1 MNTNPMT
8 LADPHSL
15 LRIGEA
21 WRNRAGISTLL
32 ITFVVSILLVVLAA
46 RGGPKILAVGATLS
60 VLCLFA
66 GISAAGIQFMDQA
79 AGRPVTSVMSAFL
92 GRPLVLLRS
101 LGLALLF
108 LLVFLVYL
116 ALVYLVLFVCKIP
129 ALGALVYVVALPVL
143 TFLGALIFLG
153 IAMAS
158 LISGAA
164 LWEGHPF
171 SAALSQGW
179 AVATQRPIQAFLNV
193 MMLFTAVALVALIV
207 SLLVLAGFGVVA
219 GLSASIFGEQ
229 MAFGM
234 YGLIG
239 SIRSSQLYELG
250 EGGSLIFAALMGS
263 ALVFAV
269 MQALF
274 VANFL
279 LGASLT
285 YLNVTAGLDV
295 SAAQSAMDSA
305 IAKTKE
311 RAQQAAAEARRRAQ
325 AAQAAA
331 KARVEQARDAQ
342 AARAASVAIEAM
354 GCPNCQSPITTDDV
368 FCGSCGHKVA

>member
-21 WRNRAGISTLL
+21 WRNRSGVSTLL
-32 ITFVVSILLVVLAA
+32 ITFVVSVLVVVLAA

-92 GRPLVLLRS
+92 GSPFVLLRS

-108 LLVFLVYL
+108 LVVFLVYL
-116 ALVYLVLFVCKIP
+116 AVVYLVLVVCKIP

-153 IAMAS
+153 LVMAS

-219 GLSASIFGEQ
+219 GVSASIFGEQ
-229 MAFGM
+229 MAYGL

-239 SIRSSQLYELG
+239 SIRSSQFNEMG
-250 EGGSLIFAALMGS
+250 DGGSLVFAALVGS

-269 MQALF
+269 TQALF

-295 SAAQSAMDSA
+295 SAAQLAMDSA
-305 IAKTKE
+305 IAKTKDK
-311 RAQQAAAEARRRAQ
+311 AQQVAAEAKRRAVE
-325 AAQAAA
+325 AQVAA
-331 KARVEQARDAQ
+331 KARVEQAREAQ
-342 AARAASVAIEAM
+342 IAKTAVVANSVM
-354 GCPNCQSPITTDDV
+354 TCPKCQSSITSDDV
-368 FCGSCGHKVA
+368 FCGSCGHKVT